1 MRCAVNPL
9 LEWLV
14 RPVGPSAYARRMR
27 SSSARTVVVCA
38 GDSITHGLVSANY
51 VAMLADRFRGRD
63 YQFVNAGVTSDLAW
77 NLAERLDPIVAC
89 HPDIVTILVGTND
102 AAAQIDASWRAAY
115 VRAQRLPQ
123 EPSLTWF
130 AEELRRIIL
139 RLRIETPARI
149 ALLTIPP
156 IGEDLDSRY
165 NALVA
170 EANRLIAA
178 VGEAGGVTVL
188 PLHDR
193 FIEALPRERAVTRF
207 DGTKRLIYRALL
219 QRFVLRRSWDG
230 IVRRHGRTLLTD
242 DLHLG
247 DRAGQIVAG
256 VIEEYLQRT
265 VPRIPS
271 EPPHR
276 LDRRRGSEFQES
288 RMSTRG
294 FDGCAR
300 VPHMRG
306 FLTNRGGTSHDK
318 LDEHREDPR
327 RRHDLA

>member
-1 MRCAVNPL
+1 MNPL

-14 RPVGPSAYARRMR
+14 RPVGPSAYARRTP

-51 VAMLADRFRGRD
+51 VAMLADRLRGRG
-63 YQFVNAGVTSDLAW
+63 YEFVNAGVTSDLAW
-77 NLAERLDPIVAC
+77 NLAERLDPIIAC
-89 HPDIVTILVGTND
+89 HPDVVTILVGTND

-115 VRAQRLPQ
+115 VRAQHLPQ

-139 RLRIETPARI
+139 RLRNETPARI

-156 IGEDLDSRY
+156 LGEDLDSRY
-165 NALVA
+165 NAIVA
-170 EANRLIAA
+170 EANRLIGA
-178 VGEAGGVTVL
+178 VGKAEGVTVL

-193 FIEALPRERAVTRF
+193 LVESLSRDLPLARF
-207 DGTKRLIYRALL
+207 DGTKRLVYRALF
-219 QRFVLRRSWDG
+219 QRFVLRRSWDD
-230 IVRRHGRTLLTD
+230 IVRRQGRTLLSD

-265 VPRIPS
+265 GPRTPS
-271 EPPHR
+271 EPGH
-276 LDRRRGSEFQES
+276 LVHRRRGSEF
-288 RMSTRG
+288 
-294 FDGCAR
+294 
-300 VPHMRG
+300 
-306 FLTNRGGTSHDK
+306 
-318 LDEHREDPR
+318 
-327 RRHDLA
+327 RRHVSRHVDSTGAPTFRACEGS